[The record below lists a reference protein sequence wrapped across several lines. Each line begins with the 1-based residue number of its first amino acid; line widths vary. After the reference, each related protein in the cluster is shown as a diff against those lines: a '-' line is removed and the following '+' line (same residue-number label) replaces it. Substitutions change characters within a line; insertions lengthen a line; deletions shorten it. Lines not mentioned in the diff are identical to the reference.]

1 MSARPSFALQAAQ
14 DELSVFFVNHLAPV
28 LLKVFADSV
37 ERIREDGIALYS
49 STMDT
54 ASVVDQLPSLLQAAI
69 PVFASRIGVSP
80 FNEDSEEIRLLLVQ
94 LLLRFLT
101 HPSCRDVIA
110 SNMDSVVTT
119 LSRVASDAFPAV
131 KVEAA
136 KAVQALCTIVP
147 DHIRGSSSALVKCML
162 GNTGHQR
169 GNVRTASV
177 RALGRIMPL
186 AGEACTKLMAE
197 VVLPGLTP
205 RLLDRTSSVR
215 KAVTAVLC
223 EWLHELPAAC
233 LLAHTAALLRH
244 ILSAIADQHEDVAQ
258 AALVAFHAAAV
269 PALASAMA
277 VATASAGASSASPT
291 DLQVA
296 AEAADGTLDEAT
308 PAIAALQS
316 FATVGLGA
324 DDAIPGYE
332 EIILPSPFR
341 GRPPAQARQL
351 VCAHLSAVLPVA
363 QEDLLDWKSD
373 TRTCA
378 AGAVRS
384 ALVYSEGAVTP
395 LLEAL
400 LPVLCRATTDDA
412 PEVVAYVNDC
422 AALVGAFVAP
432 AAQLQALLP
441 QVRGELAGMAGLEH
455 RAAALAVMANAVS
468 GMDPEQFAPHISEVC
483 AAVGDA
489 AFSETTP
496 EALPRALAA
505 AVGAVAEVGAELACS
520 PAHNQAAALQLLRA
534 ALHLRC
540 NGQAEEA
547 QMACDALLGTL
558 VEMGGGASLQALV
571 QPLAGALL
579 AGVKP
584 SLDEWNRSHP
594 ARCEL
599 DACLRLAP
607 LAFAEAMPALLEV
620 FRLTLSPSRD
630 ADLRLAQ
637 LALLDATAASFS
649 QAAAGTEVET
659 FRMMSSVIVR
669 DMLTPNLVWQ
679 VGAVAST
686 VRKVC
691 MACLHTIVKGGLLPP
706 DAAAAVWPQLFPR
719 LNSILSDDDET
730 TRHIAVLV
738 LAALLKALP
747 KHLDDEGVRVLYPEL
762 LKRLDDSSDK
772 VRICACAA
780 LEAMPAACAPGAMRG
795 GPTEYTLDAL
805 LIHMDDTDEGMQR
818 AAAAAAAAYAQLDG
832 QYAAKAVAAARLRHR
847 SPDLCDALAASMAGQ
862 GAAAE

>member
-1 MSARPSFALQAAQ
+1 MQH
-14 DELSVFFVNHLAPV
+14 LSPV
-28 LLKVFADSV
+28 LLKVFADGV
-37 ERIREDGIALYS
+37 ERIREDAIALYS

-54 ASVVDQLPSLLQAAI
+54 ASVASHCPTLLQAAI
-69 PVFASRIGVSP
+69 PVFASRIGVNP

-94 LLLRFLT
+94 LMLRFLT
-101 HPSCRDVIA
+101 QPSCCDVIA
-110 SNMDSVVTT
+110 SNMDSIVTT
-119 LSRVASDAFPAV
+119 LSRVAGDAFPAV
-131 KVEAA
+131 KIEAA

-147 DHIRGSSSALVKCML
+147 QHIRGSSSALAKCML

-177 RALGRIMPL
+177 KALGRIMPL

-197 VVLPGLTP
+197 AVLPGLTP

-215 KAVTAVLC
+215 KAVSTVLC
-223 EWLHELPAAC
+223 QWLHELPPPC

-258 AALVAFHAAAV
+258 AALVAFHAASV
-269 PALASAMA
+269 PALACAMA
-277 VATASAGASSASPT
+277 VATASAGASGDSPT

-296 AEAADGTLDEAT
+296 AQAADGTLDEAT
-308 PAIAALQS
+308 PASSALQS
-316 FATVGLGA
+316 IASSGEGSG
-324 DDAIPGYE
+324 DAIAGYE
-332 EIILPSPFR
+332 EIILPQPFQ
-341 GRPPAQARQL
+341 GRPPQEARRL
-351 VCAHLSAVLPVA
+351 VCAHLSALLPAA
-363 QEDLLDWKSD
+363 QEELLDWKSD
-373 TRTCA
+373 TRACA

-384 ALVYSEGAVTP
+384 ALVYSEGAVTAH
-395 LLEAL
+395 LESL
-400 LPVLCRATTDDA
+400 LPVLCRATTDDT
-412 PEVVAYVNDC
+412 PEVVACVNDC

-432 AAQLQALLP
+432 SAQLRALLP

-468 GMDPEQFAPHISEVC
+468 GMDPGQFAPHISQVC
-483 AAVGDA
+483 DAIGDA
-489 AFSETTP
+489 AFSEASP
-496 EALPRALAA
+496 AALPRALAA
-505 AVGAVAEVGAELACS
+505 ALGAVAEVGGELACS
-520 PAHNQAAALQLLRA
+520 PSQDAQAALQLLRG

-540 NGQAEEA
+540 SGQGEEA
-547 QMACDALLGTL
+547 QLACDSLLDTM
-558 VEMGGGASLQALV
+558 VEMAGVGGLDALV
-571 QPLAGALL
+571 GPLASGLL
-579 AGVKP
+579 EAVKP

-594 ARCEL
+594 LRCEL

-607 LAFAEAMPALLEV
+607 LAFAHSMPALLEV

-637 LALLDATAASFS
+637 LALLDATAAAFGS
-649 QAAAGTEVET
+649 AAHGEAFDT
-659 FRMMSSVIVR
+659 FQMMSSVIAR

-691 MACLHTIVKGGLLPP
+691 MACLHTIIKGALLPA
-706 DAAAAVWPQLFPR
+706 DSAAAVWPQLFPR

-738 LAALLKALP
+738 MAALLKVLP
-747 KHLDDEGVRVLYPEL
+747 KHMDDEGVRVLYPEL

-780 LEAMPAACAPGAMRG
+780 LQAMPAACAPGAMRG

-805 LIHMDDTDEGMQR
+805 LIHMDDTDTAMQQ
-818 AAAAAAAAYAQLDG
+818 AAAAAAGVFAQLDA
-832 QYAAKAVAAARLRHR
+832 QYAAKAIASARKRHR
-847 SPDLCDALAASMAGQ
+847 SPELCDELLEALQG